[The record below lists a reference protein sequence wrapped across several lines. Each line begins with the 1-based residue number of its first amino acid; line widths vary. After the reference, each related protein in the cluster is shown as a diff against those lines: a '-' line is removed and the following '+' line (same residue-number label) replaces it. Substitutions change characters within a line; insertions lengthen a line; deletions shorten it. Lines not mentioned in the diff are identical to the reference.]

1 MVSNMYVIVDTSS
14 MLFAM
19 ESRKSAIDTVELK
32 YPGKG
37 ILISKGVI
45 KELSGIGS
53 GKGKRAATAR
63 SCLEI
68 LKLKNVKVDS
78 NTGNVDRWILSRA
91 GESDIYCVITNDTEL
106 FNRLRFKNIAVFK
119 LSRNGILK

>member
-1 MVSNMYVIVDTSS
+1 MYVIVDTSS

-19 ESRKSAIDTVELK
+19 ESRKSAIDTIELK
-32 YPGKG
+32 YPGKQ
-37 ILISKGVI
+37 ILISAGVI
-45 KELSGIGS
+45 KELAGIGS
-53 GKGKRAATAR
+53 GNGKRAAEAR

-68 LKLKNVKVDS
+68 LKLKNVEVDK